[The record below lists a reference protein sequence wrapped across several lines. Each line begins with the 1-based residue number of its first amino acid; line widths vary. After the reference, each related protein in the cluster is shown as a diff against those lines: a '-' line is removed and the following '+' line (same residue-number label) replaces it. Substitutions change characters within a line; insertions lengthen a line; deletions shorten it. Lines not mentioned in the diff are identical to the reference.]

1 MSQLEPSAPQVLLIA
16 AEGIFD
22 GLRDALASEGLESQ
36 TIASARG
43 VGNAIEENPRC
54 VAVLD
59 ADMPQ
64 AGAFE
69 VYKLLREHESIPVLM
84 LVPAE
89 SYRTFLLDPLRG
101 ANEECVAKPVEN
113 DELVLRVKAL
123 MFRAGFRPTAAVASD
138 TDQHGRTREAPGKL
152 ITVFHAKCGVGAS
165 TVASNLAVGLA
176 RLHEYR
182 VLLVDADLWFGDLA
196 VLMNAPAKQSLFD
209 TLVSGDFE
217 PADLRRALVHH
228 DSGVYLLLR
237 PDDPSVAERLDPGLV
252 TRAIASCRATFDFV
266 IVDTPPTLGEMT
278 LQILDVAQQI
288 LLVTTPE
295 LAAVHNSARFLRIA
309 DAIGY
314 ASKIS
319 IVLNRANSGIPTELL
334 EEHLALSA
342 RVTLPSAGRL
352 VVDAANRGVP
362 LMAVSELD
370 GNDEMMRGLLELI
383 ELVAPTPPPTPPVDP
398 VLPPQPEPSKPK
410 SGRFFWR

>member
-1 MSQLEPSAPQVLLIA
+1 
-16 AEGIFD
+16 
-22 GLRDALASEGLESQ
+22 
-36 TIASARG
+36 
-43 VGNAIEENPRC
+43 
-54 VAVLD
+54 
-59 ADMPQ
+59 
-64 AGAFE
+64 
-69 VYKLLREHESIPVLM
+69 
-84 LVPAE
+84 
-89 SYRTFLLDPLRG
+89 
-101 ANEECVAKPVEN
+101 
-113 DELVLRVKAL
+113 
-123 MFRAGFRPTAAVASD
+123 
-138 TDQHGRTREAPGKL
+138 
-152 ITVFHAKCGVGAS
+152 
-165 TVASNLAVGLA
+165 
-176 RLHEYR
+176 
-182 VLLVDADLWFGDLA
+182 
-196 VLMNAPAKQSLFD
+196 MNAPAKQSLFD